1 MKKNKKLIIGVIAI
15 VLVAVIGIGGYFLIQ
30 KINENKS
37 VGTEWGDTY
46 YKFLENE
53 IKEEYILND
62 LIDCDIQFVPQ
73 ENENPVM
80 IVKYIEEHEDRRY
93 DIFYIDKDKKVQRAF
108 SSLDF
113 DDKLNLELLYNRKE
127 EKYKWYIVS
136 KSDNQNDYEDL
147 LKILELSELQNKL
160 GGYEKAKDNDEYK
173 KLDKEKT
180 MTFVKDHMPPK
191 EILEDT
197 PISRFEETFIEIENA
212 PEIKKI
218 DVGTLE
224 NLKETKKIIIK
235 AVSEYKNMEKTLT
248 DEVKESVAK
257 SIEKIDN
264 RKATIEK
271 KAEEDKKRKEE
282 EAQKGLKVGN
292 NTLKYGTYIGY
303 VGNSATG
310 DNFVLK
316 QNGQCEYGGQ
326 SCTYTVGTCNMSQDV
341 TVDMQPCLQIKYSK
355 YDHKLFPKS
364 NSEFHDGDM
373 ESFKYQG

>member
-1 MKKNKKLIIGVIAI
+1 MKKNKKLIIGVIAV

-53 IKEEYILND
+53 IKEKYILND
-62 LIDCDIQFVPQ
+62 LIDCDIQIVPQ
-73 ENENPVM
+73 ENGNPVM
-80 IVKYIEEHEDRRY
+80 IIKYIEDHEERRY

-173 KLDKEKT
+173 KIDKEKT

-197 PISRFEETFIEIENA
+197 PISRFEEMFIEIENA

-235 AVSEYKNMEKTLT
+235 AVSEYKNMEKILT

-271 KAEEDKKRKEE
+271 KAEEDKKAKEE
-282 EAQKGLKVGN
+282 EAKKGLKVGN
-292 NTLKYGTYIGY
+292 YTMKYGTYKGY
-303 VGNSATG
+303 VGNNATG
-310 DNFVLK
+310 EDFVLK
-316 QNGQCEYGGQ
+316 QNSQCEYGGQ
-326 SCTYTVGTCNMSQDV
+326 SCTYTVGTCNMAQDI
-341 TVDMQPCLQIKYSK
+341 TVDMQPCLKIKYGR
-355 YDHKLFPKS
+355 YDSKLFPKS
-364 NSEFHDGDM
+364 NFEFHDGDM
-373 ESFKYQG
+373 KGFKYQG